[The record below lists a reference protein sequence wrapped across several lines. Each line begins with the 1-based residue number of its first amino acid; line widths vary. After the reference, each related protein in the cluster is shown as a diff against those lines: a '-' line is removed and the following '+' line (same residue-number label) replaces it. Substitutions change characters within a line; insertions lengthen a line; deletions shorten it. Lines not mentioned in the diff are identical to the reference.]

1 MFEYFNN
8 KKKQEELYKNE
19 KVFVVPFS
27 KVRMFSDKF
36 SIRISSN
43 ANQCIKHFNKIEA
56 GGLFISRNDAEG
68 NMSVQQLIPYTIIFN
83 RDMNKLY
90 AAYRQK
96 GDLRLNNVYSLGFGG
111 HINPIDSYGKD
122 KSLIINAAIRELK
135 EEVSI
140 KTIYKLNYLGTVR
153 DLQSETKEHLGF
165 VFAITTNNR
174 VSIKEKDK
182 MKGSWMDIKELYD
195 KYYKFESWSRY
206 IIDYLFVLSKQNKLK
221 DLLLK

>member
-1 MFEYFNN
+1 MFKYFNN

-36 SIRISSN
+36 SMRISSN
-43 ANQCIKHFNKIEA
+43 TNQYIKYFNEIET
-56 GGLFISRNDAEG
+56 GGLFVSRNDAEG
-68 NMSVQQLIPYTIIFN
+68 NVSIQQLIPYTIIFN
-83 RDMNKLY
+83 KDMSKLY
-90 AAYRQK
+90 TAYRKK
-96 GDLRLNNVYSLGFGG
+96 GDSRLNNVYSLGFGG
-111 HINPIDSYGKD
+111 HINPIDSSGKD